1 LVDGAG
7 LVDED
12 QALGIK
18 VRLSFELCSALG
30 CDVGALLVAGVRF
43 LKI

>member
-7 LVDED
+7 LVDEN
-12 QALGIK
+12 QALGIM
-18 VRLSFELCSALG
+18 VRLSFEPCSALG
-30 CDVGALLVAGVRF
+30 CDVGVLLLAGVRF